1 MIQANDTILFQG
13 DSITDCGRGKNDTA
27 PNSLGALG
35 QGYPK
40 MVAGRLLRQRPEDA
54 LSILNRGIGGNRVV
68 DLYARW
74 KSDAINLNPDLIS
87 ILVGVN
93 DTWHEF
99 GSQNGVEVHRYEIIY
114 RMLLDL
120 TKERLPEVKLV
131 LCEPFVLQYGAVT
144 ADWLDEMAA
153 RRSIVKQLASDYDA
167 RFVPFQRAF
176 DNALKSAGP
185 DYWTG
190 DGVHPTVAGHC
201 LMADTWLE
209 TVGT

>member
-1 MIQANDTILFQG
+1 VIQANDTILFQG
-13 DSITDCGRGKNDTA
+13 DSITDCGRGRTDTA
-27 PNSLGALG
+27 ANSLGALG

-40 MVAGRLLRQRPEDA
+40 MVAGRLLRQRPGDA
-54 LSILNRGIGGNRVV
+54 LSILNRGVGGNRIV

-99 GSQNGVEVHRYEIIY
+99 GSQNGVEVDRYDVIY

-120 TKERLPEVKLV
+120 TRKRLPEVKLV

-153 RRSIVKQLASDYDA
+153 RRNIVKQLAQDYDA
-167 RFVPFQRAF
+167 TFVPFQSAF
-176 DNALKSAGP
+176 DDALKSAGP

-209 TVGT
+209 TVCP